1 MIDFTEEEIKEDRDR
16 IISEMPERYGQTLD
30 EIRVRFD
37 SDIAYSEVM
46 HPAFM
51 LTEIVEQYLSDSPAV
66 ALDEQ
71 AFTSA
76 HKANTHL
83 FNLYQRLGQL
93 RAYAE
98 ERVKTTPALN
108 LPGDSGTWAEIYF
121 KLGQAPLIRD
131 EVKAHVMSELFKWSS
146 QPLQP
151 VIQSFHYLLQFMAMS
166 SHSSIE
172 IMPSVSIG
180 YPQGMF
186 SVVYSSAD
194 ATEKFTVEF
203 HNYDMHSVQE
213 TVNKAGQFGVGN
225 TMHSLDSIR
234 LPSWLR

>member
-98 ERVKTTPALN
+98 ERVKPIPQLK
-108 LPGDSGTWAEIYF
+108 LPGDSGTWAEIF
-121 KLGQAPLIRD
+121 FQLGQAPLISD
-131 EVKAHVMSELFKWSS
+131 AVKAHVMRDLFKWSS
-146 QPLQP
+146 QPLRP
-151 VIQSFHYLLQFMAMS
+151 VMASYHYMLQFMAR
-166 SHSSIE
+166 HSGIE
-172 IMPSVSIG
+172 IVPSVSIE
-180 YPQGMF
+180 YPQGTF
-186 SVVYSSAD
+186 NAVYSSAD
-194 ATEKFTVEF
+194 GTEVFSILFGIV
-203 HNYDMHSVQE
+203 DSHSVQE
-213 TVNKAGQFGVGN
+213 TVKKTDQFGVGN
-225 TMHSLDSIR
+225 TIHSLDSIR